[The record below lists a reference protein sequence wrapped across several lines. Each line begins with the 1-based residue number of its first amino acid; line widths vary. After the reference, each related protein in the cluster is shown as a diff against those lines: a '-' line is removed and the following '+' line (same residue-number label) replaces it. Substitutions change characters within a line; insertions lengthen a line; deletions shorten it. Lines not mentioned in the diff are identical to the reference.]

1 MNNNI
6 VSIRACCLFFLLIIG
21 AFNSKAQSN
30 YEIIN
35 SRLVEIKSK
44 ELLNEL
50 DSVLNF
56 EKKCNY
62 FNDSILFNI
71 DIVQEKNFKEIKIGS
86 VDNCFFSDLG
96 YSFIY
101 KNCLFQI
108 FSDSS
113 HLDSNLYIVTKY
125 WMHYTINADKLI
137 RESGAND
144 DSRGVFDYEYKDGI
158 FYRKNAFFCD

>member
-1 MNNNI
+1 MKNKSKTLKRAFCVFI
-6 VSIRACCLFFLLIIG
+6 VLAVNVFGL
-21 AFNSKAQSN
+21 KAQSN
-30 YEIIN
+30 YETVN

-71 DIVQEKNFKEIKIGS
+71 DIVQEKDFKEIKIGS

-96 YSFIY
+96 YLLFI
-101 KNCLFQI
+101 KI
-108 FSDSS
+108 
-113 HLDSNLYIVTKY
+113 
-125 WMHYTINADKLI
+125 
-137 RESGAND
+137 
-144 DSRGVFDYEYKDGI
+144 
-158 FYRKNAFFCD
+158 AFFKYFLTVPI